1 MPMKLYVA
9 PYAPNPRRVMMFLA
23 EKGIPDIEIVTLD
36 LQAGEHRTE
45 AFRKKSPLAQ
55 IPTLEL
61 DDGRTLTESR
71 AICSYLEA
79 IQPEPNLMGRD
90 AFERAFIEM
99 WDRRM
104 ELLFSMPLMMWVRH
118 GNPVLAAV
126 ERNQNAEVASY
137 NQGQAMRMA
146 NWLNGELATRS
157 WIAGDRFT
165 IADITAAC
173 GVDFAK
179 MMRWRPGEDLPH
191 LKRWR
196 EALAAR
202 AAGQVAA

>member
-1 MPMKLYVA
+1 MKLYVA
-9 PYAPNPRRVMMFLA
+9 PYAPNPRRVVMFMA
-23 EKGIPDIEIVTLD
+23 EKDIADIEIISLN
-36 LQAGEHRTE
+36 LQEGEHRTD
-45 AFRKKSPLAQ
+45 AFRAKSPLSQ

-79 IQPEPNLMGRD
+79 MQPEPNLMGRD

-126 ERNQNAEVASY
+126 ERDQNAEVATY

-146 NWLNGELATRS
+146 NWLNDELANRA

-191 LKRWR
+191 LRRWR
-196 EALAAR
+196 LAFSDR
-202 AAGQVAA
+202 AAGKVAA

>member
-1 MPMKLYVA
+1 MKLYVA
-9 PYAPNPRRVMMFLA
+9 PFAPNPRRVVMFLA
-23 EKGIPDIEIVTLD
+23 EKGVADIETIQID
-36 LQAGEHRTE
+36 LQAGEHRSDV
-45 AFRKKSPLAQ
+45 FKKKSPLAQ
-55 IPTLEL
+55 LPVLEL

-71 AICSYLEA
+71 AICTYIEA
-79 IQPEPNLMGRD
+79 LHPEPNLMGRD
-90 AFERAFIEM
+90 PFERAFVEM

-146 NWLNGELATRS
+146 TWLNEELAHRE

-173 GVDFAK
+173 GMDFAK
-179 MMRWRPGEDLPH
+179 MMKWRPGETLSH
-191 LKRWR
+191 LRRWR
-196 EALAAR
+196 LAISER
-202 AAGQVAA
+202 AAGKVAA

>member
-1 MPMKLYVA
+1 MKLYVA
-9 PYAPNPRRVMMFLA
+9 PYAPNPRRVVMFLA
-23 EKGIPDIEIVTLD
+23 EKDITNIEIVTLN
-36 LQAGEHRTE
+36 LQEGEHRTDE
-45 AFRKKSPLAQ
+45 FRAKSPLSQ

-79 IQPEPNLMGRD
+79 LQPEPNLMGRD
-90 AFERAFIEM
+90 AFERAFVEM

-118 GNPVLAAV
+118 GNPVLGAV
-126 ERNQNAEVASY
+126 ERNQNAEVATY

-146 NWLNGELATRS
+146 TWLNTELANRA

-173 GVDFAK
+173 GMDFAK
-179 MMRWRPGEDLPH
+179 MMRWRPGEELPH

-196 EALAAR
+196 DAFAAR

>member
-1 MPMKLYVA
+1 VKLYVA
-9 PYAPNPRRVMMFLA
+9 PYAPNPRRVMMFIA
-23 EKGIPDIEIVTLD
+23 EKSISSIELVSIN
-36 LQAGEHRTE
+36 LQEGEHRTE
-45 AFRKKSPLAQ
+45 AFMRKSPLSQ
-55 IPTLEL
+55 IPVLEL
-61 DDGRTLTESR
+61 DDGRCLTESR
-71 AICSYLEA
+71 AICTYIEA
-79 IQPEPNLMGRD
+79 LIPEPNLMGVD
-90 AFERAFIEM
+90 AFERAYIEM

-104 ELLFSMPLMMWVRH
+104 ELLFSTPLMMWVRH

-126 ERNQNAEVASY
+126 ERNQTPEVAAF

-146 NWLNGELATRS
+146 KWLNAELANRE

-165 IADITAAC
+165 IADITAVC

-179 MMRWRPGEDLPH
+179 MMRWRPGDDLPH

-196 EALAAR
+196 DAIASR

>member
-1 MPMKLYVA
+1 MKLYVA

-23 EKGIPDIEIVTLD
+23 EKDISDIEIVSLN
-36 LQAGEHRTE
+36 LQEGEHRTD
-45 AFRKKSPLAQ
+45 AFRAKSPLSQ

-79 IQPEPNLMGRD
+79 LKPEPNLMGRD
-90 AFERAFIEM
+90 AFERAFVEM

-126 ERNQNAEVASY
+126 ERNQNAEVATY

-146 NWLNGELATRS
+146 KWLNDELARRQ

-173 GVDFAK
+173 GMDFAK
-179 MMRWRPGEDLPH
+179 MMRWRPGEELPH

-196 EALAAR
+196 EAFSAR

>member
-1 MPMKLYVA
+1 MKLYIA

-23 EKGIPDIEIVTLD
+23 EKDISDIEIVSLN
-36 LQAGEHRTE
+36 LQEGEHRTDE
-45 AFRKKSPLAQ
+45 FRAKSPLSQ

-79 IQPEPNLMGRD
+79 MQPEPNLMGRD

-126 ERNQNAEVASY
+126 ERNQNAEVATY

-146 NWLNGELATRS
+146 KWLNDELASRP

-196 EALAAR
+196 DAFSAR

>member
-23 EKGIPDIEIVTLD
+23 EKGIADIEIVTLD

-126 ERNQNAEVASY
+126 ERNRNAEIASY

-157 WIAGDRFT
+157 WIAGDRFA